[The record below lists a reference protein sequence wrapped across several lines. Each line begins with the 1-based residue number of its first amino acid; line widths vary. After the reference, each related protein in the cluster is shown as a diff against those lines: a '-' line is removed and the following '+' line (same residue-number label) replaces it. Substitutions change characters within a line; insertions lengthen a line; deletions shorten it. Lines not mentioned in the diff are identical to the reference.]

1 MGNLIRK
8 PSELEAKQTITMLIY
23 GQPGVGKTTLAV
35 SAPNAVLFDYD
46 GGVQR
51 INGAHQTLT
60 VQIRSWEDTGAAL
73 DEIAA
78 QYPETQTI
86 VIDTV
91 GKMLD
96 YMGEYIMRTNSRMKK
111 GDGTLS
117 LQGYGLRKAM
127 FIEFIKKTAVLGKNI
142 IFVAHEKEEKRGD
155 DTVKRPDIGGSSAND
170 LVKELDLVG
179 YMSMLGS
186 ERAIAFNP
194 TEAYYAKNTCNLPA
208 VTKIPV
214 VVDEDGMAVGD
225 NNFIRRVL
233 ATYRKSQAETQEK
246 TREYDK
252 LVENIRTAVEM
263 AKTADELN
271 QILGSLDKAQ
281 VYNSKMVGEKM
292 VAMAA
297 RKLGLKYNAVE
308 GRYGQQD

>member
-8 PSELEAKQTITMLIY
+8 PSELEAKQTITMLVY

-35 SAPNAVLFDYD
+35 SAPDAVLFDYD

-60 VQIRSWEDTGAAL
+60 VQIRSWEDTSEAL
-73 DEIAA
+73 DEIVAS
-78 QYPETQTI
+78 YPDVKTI

-96 YMGEYIMRTNSRMKK
+96 FMSDYIVRNNSRMKK
-111 GDGTLS
+111 SDGTLS
-117 LQGYGLRKAM
+117 LQGYGLRKSM
-127 FIEFIKKTAVLGKNI
+127 FIDFIKKTALLGKNI

-179 YMSMLGS
+179 YMQMLGKD
-186 ERAIAFNP
+186 RTIAFNP

-208 VTKIPV
+208 VTKIPL
-214 VVDEDGMAVGD
+214 VVDETGMAVGD
-225 NNFIRRVL
+225 NNFVRRVL
-233 ATYRKSQAETQEK
+233 ATYKKTQAATQEE
-246 TREYDK
+246 TRKYDS
-252 LVENIRTAVEM
+252 LVDNIRTAVAAAGTAEALNAVLDSI
-263 AKTADELN
+263 AKT
-271 QILGSLDKAQ
+271 Q

-292 VAMAA
+292 AA
-297 RKLGLKYNAVE
+297 QRAKTLGLNFNAVD
-308 GRYGQQD
+308 GRYE

>member
-8 PSELEAKQTITMLIY
+8 PSELEAKQTITMLVY

-35 SAPNAVLFDYD
+35 SAPDAVLFDYD

-60 VQIRSWEDTGAAL
+60 VQIRSWEDTSEAL
-73 DEIAA
+73 DEIVAS
-78 QYPETQTI
+78 YPDVKTI

-96 YMGEYIMRTNSRMKK
+96 FMSDYIVRNNSRMKK
-111 GDGTLS
+111 ADGTLS
-117 LQGYGLRKAM
+117 LQGYGLRKSM
-127 FIEFIKKTAVLGKNI
+127 FIDFIKKTAVLGKNI

-179 YMSMLGS
+179 YMQMLGKD
-186 ERAIAFNP
+186 RTIAFNP

-208 VTKIPV
+208 VTKIPL
-214 VVDEDGMAVGD
+214 VVDETGMAVGD
-225 NNFIRRVL
+225 NNFVRRVL
-233 ATYRKSQAETQEK
+233 ATYKKTQAATQEE
-246 TREYDK
+246 TRKYDS
-252 LVENIRTAVEM
+252 LVDNIRTAVAAAGTAEALNAVLDSI
-263 AKTADELN
+263 AKT
-271 QILGSLDKAQ
+271 Q

-292 VAMAA
+292 AA
-297 RKLGLKYNAVE
+297 QRAKALGLNFNAVD
-308 GRYGQQD
+308 GRYE

>member
-8 PSELEAKQTITMLIY
+8 PSELEAKQTITMLVY

-35 SAPNAVLFDYD
+35 SAPDAVLFDYD

-60 VQIRSWEDTGAAL
+60 VQIRSWEDTSEAL
-73 DEIAA
+73 DEIVAS
-78 QYPETQTI
+78 YPDVKTI

-96 YMGEYIMRTNSRMKK
+96 FMSDYIVRNNSRMKK
-111 GDGTLS
+111 SDGTLS
-117 LQGYGLRKAM
+117 LQGYGLRKSM
-127 FIEFIKKTAVLGKNI
+127 FIDFIKKTAVLGKNI

-179 YMSMLGS
+179 YMQMLGKD
-186 ERAIAFNP
+186 RTIAFNP

-208 VTKIPV
+208 VTKIPL
-214 VVDEDGMAVGD
+214 VVDETGMAVGD
-225 NNFIRRVL
+225 NNFVRRVL
-233 ATYRKSQAETQEK
+233 ATYKKTQAATQEE
-246 TREYDK
+246 TRKYDK
-252 LVENIRTAVEM
+252 LVDNIRTAVAGAQNAEGLN
-263 AKTADELN
+263 AILESIEKT
-271 QILGSLDKAQ
+271 Q

-292 VAMAA
+292 VAQKAKA
-297 RKLGLKYNAVE
+297 LGLNFNAVD
-308 GRYGQQD
+308 GRYE

>member
-8 PSELEAKQTITMLIY
+8 PSELEAKQTITMLVY

-35 SAPNAVLFDYD
+35 SAPDAVLFDYD

-60 VQIRSWEDTGAAL
+60 VQIRSWEDTSEAL
-73 DEIAA
+73 DEIVAS
-78 QYPETQTI
+78 YPDVKTI

-96 YMGEYIMRTNSRMKK
+96 FMSEYIVRNNSRMKK
-111 GDGTLS
+111 SDGTLS
-117 LQGYGLRKAM
+117 LQGYGLRKSM
-127 FIEFIKKTAVLGKNI
+127 FIDFIKKTAVLGKNI

-179 YMSMLGS
+179 YMQMLGKD
-186 ERAIAFNP
+186 RTIAFNP

-208 VTKIPV
+208 VTKIPL
-214 VVDEDGMAVGD
+214 VVDETGMAVGD
-225 NNFIRRVL
+225 NNFVRRVL
-233 ATYRKSQAETQEK
+233 ATYKKTQAATQEE
-246 TREYDK
+246 TRKYDT
-252 LVENIRTAVEM
+252 LVDNIRTAVTTAQNAEGLN
-263 AKTADELN
+263 AILESIGKT
-271 QILGSLDKAQ
+271 QI
-281 VYNSKMVGEKM
+281 YNSKMVGEKM
-292 VAMAA
+292 VAQKAKA
-297 RKLGLKYNAVE
+297 LGLNFNAVD
-308 GRYGQQD
+308 GRYE

>member
-8 PSELEAKQTITMLIY
+8 PSELEAKQTITMLVY

-35 SAPNAVLFDYD
+35 SAPDAVLFDYD

-60 VQIRSWEDTGAAL
+60 VQIRSWEDTSEAL
-73 DEIAA
+73 DEIVAS
-78 QYPETQTI
+78 YPDVKTI

-96 YMGEYIMRTNSRMKK
+96 FMSEYIVRNNSRMKK
-111 GDGTLS
+111 SDGTLS
-117 LQGYGLRKAM
+117 LQGYGLRKSM
-127 FIEFIKKTAVLGKNI
+127 FIDFIKKTAVLGKNI

-179 YMSMLGS
+179 YMQMLGKD
-186 ERAIAFNP
+186 RTIAFNP

-208 VTKIPV
+208 VTKIPL
-214 VVDEDGMAVGD
+214 VVDETGMAVGD
-225 NNFIRRVL
+225 NNFVRRVL
-233 ATYRKSQAETQEK
+233 ATYKKTQAVTQEE
-246 TREYDK
+246 TRKYDA
-252 LVENIRTAVEM
+252 LVDNIRTAVAAAGTAEELNKVLDSI
-263 AKTADELN
+263 AKT
-271 QILGSLDKAQ
+271 Q

-292 VAMAA
+292 AA
-297 RKLGLKYNAVE
+297 QRAKALGLNFNAVD
-308 GRYGQQD
+308 GRYE

>member
-8 PSELEAKQTITMLIY
+8 PSELEAKQTITMLVY

-35 SAPNAVLFDYD
+35 SAPDAVLFDYD

-60 VQIRSWEDTGAAL
+60 VQIRSWEDTSEAL
-73 DEIAA
+73 DEIVAS
-78 QYPETQTI
+78 YPDVKTI

-96 YMGEYIMRTNSRMKK
+96 FMSDYIVRNNSRMKK
-111 GDGTLS
+111 SDGTLS
-117 LQGYGLRKAM
+117 LQGYGLRKSM
-127 FIEFIKKTAVLGKNI
+127 FIDFIKKTAVLGKNI

-179 YMSMLGS
+179 YMQMLGKD
-186 ERAIAFNP
+186 RTIAFNP

-214 VVDEDGMAVGD
+214 VVDEGGMAVGD
-225 NNFIRRVL
+225 NNFIRRAL

-252 LVENIRTAVEM
+252 LVVNIRTAVGM
-263 AKTADELN
+263 TQDAKGLN
-271 QILGSLDKAQ
+271 DILDSLEKTQ
-281 VYNSKMVGEKM
+281 VYNSKMVGEKLC
-292 VAMAA
+292 AA
-297 RKLGLKYNAVE
+297 RAKALEVKYNSVS
-308 GRYGQQD
+308 GRYE

>member
-8 PSELEAKQTITMLIY
+8 PSELEAKQTITMLVY

-35 SAPNAVLFDYD
+35 SAPDAVLFDYD

-60 VQIRSWEDTGAAL
+60 VQIRSWEDTSEAL
-73 DEIAA
+73 DEIVAS
-78 QYPETQTI
+78 YPDVKTI

-96 YMGEYIMRTNSRMKK
+96 FMSDYIVRNNSRMKK
-111 GDGTLS
+111 ADGTLS
-117 LQGYGLRKAM
+117 LQGYGLRKSM
-127 FIEFIKKTAVLGKNI
+127 FIDFIKKTAVLGKNI

-179 YMSMLGS
+179 YMQMLGKD
-186 ERAIAFNP
+186 RTIAFNP

-208 VTKIPV
+208 VTKIPL
-214 VVDEDGMAVGD
+214 VVDENGMAVGD
-225 NNFIRRVL
+225 NNFVRRVL
-233 ATYRKSQAETQEK
+233 ATYKKTQAVTQEE
-246 TREYDK
+246 TRKYDA
-252 LVENIRTAVEM
+252 LVDNIRTAVAAAGTAEELNKVLDSI
-263 AKTADELN
+263 AKT
-271 QILGSLDKAQ
+271 Q

-292 VAMAA
+292 AA
-297 RKLGLKYNAVE
+297 QRAKALGLNFNAVD
-308 GRYGQQD
+308 GRYE

>member
-8 PSELEAKQTITMLIY
+8 PSELEAKQTITMLVY

-35 SAPNAVLFDYD
+35 SAPDAVLFDYD

-60 VQIRSWEDTGAAL
+60 VQIRSWEDTSEAL
-73 DEIAA
+73 DEIVAS
-78 QYPETQTI
+78 YPDVKTI

-96 YMGEYIMRTNSRMKK
+96 FMSDYIVRNNSRMKK
-111 GDGTLS
+111 SDGTLS
-117 LQGYGLRKAM
+117 LQGYGLRKSM
-127 FIEFIKKTAVLGKNI
+127 FIDFIKKTAVLGKNI

-179 YMSMLGS
+179 YMQMLGKD
-186 ERAIAFNP
+186 RTIAFNP

-208 VTKIPV
+208 VTKIPL
-214 VVDEDGMAVGD
+214 VVDETGMAVGD
-225 NNFIRRVL
+225 NNFVRRVL
-233 ATYRKSQAETQEK
+233 TTYKKTQVATQEE
-246 TREYDK
+246 TRKYDK
-252 LVENIRTAVEM
+252 LVDNIRTAVAAAQNAEGLN
-263 AKTADELN
+263 AILESIEKT
-271 QILGSLDKAQ
+271 Q

-292 VAMAA
+292 VAQKAKA
-297 RKLGLKYNAVE
+297 LGLNFNAVD
-308 GRYGQQD
+308 GRYE

>member
-8 PSELEAKQTITMLIY
+8 PSELEAKQTITMLVY

-35 SAPNAVLFDYD
+35 SAPDAVLFDYD

-60 VQIRSWEDTGAAL
+60 VQIRSWEDTAEAL
-73 DEIAA
+73 DEIVTT
-78 QYPETQTI
+78 YPEVKTI

-96 YMGEYIMRTNSRMKK
+96 FMSDYIVRNNSRMKK
-111 GDGTLS
+111 SDGTLS
-117 LQGYGLRKAM
+117 LQGYGLRKSM
-127 FIEFIKKTAVLGKNI
+127 FIDFIKKTAVLGKNI

-179 YMSMLGS
+179 YMQMLGKD
-186 ERAIAFNP
+186 RTIAFNP

-208 VTKIPV
+208 VTKIPL
-214 VVDEDGMAVGD
+214 VVDETGMAVGD
-225 NNFIRRVL
+225 NNFVRRVL
-233 ATYRKSQAETQEK
+233 ATYKKTQAVTQEE
-246 TREYDK
+246 TRKYDA
-252 LVENIRTAVEM
+252 LVENIRTAVAAAGTAEELNKVLDSI
-263 AKTADELN
+263 AKT
-271 QILGSLDKAQ
+271 Q

-292 VAMAA
+292 AA
-297 RKLGLKYNAVE
+297 QRAKALGLNFNAVD
-308 GRYGQQD
+308 GRYE

>member
-8 PSELEAKQTITMLIY
+8 PSELEAKQTITMLVY

-35 SAPNAVLFDYD
+35 SAPDAVLFDYD

-60 VQIRSWEDTGAAL
+60 VQIRSWEDTSEAL
-73 DEIAA
+73 DEIVAS
-78 QYPETQTI
+78 YPDVKTI

-96 YMGEYIMRTNSRMKK
+96 FMSEYIVRNNSRMKK
-111 GDGTLS
+111 SDGTLS
-117 LQGYGLRKAM
+117 LQGYGLRKSM
-127 FIEFIKKTAVLGKNI
+127 FIDFIKKTAVLGKNI

-179 YMSMLGS
+179 YMQMLGKD
-186 ERAIAFNP
+186 RTIAFNP

-208 VTKIPV
+208 VTKIPL
-214 VVDEDGMAVGD
+214 VVDETGMAVGD
-225 NNFIRRVL
+225 NNFVRRVL
-233 ATYRKSQAETQEK
+233 ATYKKTQAVTQEE
-246 TREYDK
+246 TRKYDA
-252 LVENIRTAVEM
+252 LVENIRTAV
-263 AKTADELN
+263 AAAGTAEELN
-271 QILGSLDKAQ
+271 KVLDSIDKTQ

-292 VAMAA
+292 AA
-297 RKLGLKYNAVE
+297 QRAKALGLNFNAVD
-308 GRYGQQD
+308 GRYE

>member
-8 PSELEAKQTITMLIY
+8 PSELEAKQTITMLVY

-35 SAPNAVLFDYD
+35 SAPDAVLFDYD

-60 VQIRSWEDTGAAL
+60 VQIRSWEDTSEAL
-73 DEIAA
+73 DEIVAS
-78 QYPETQTI
+78 YPDVKTI

-96 YMGEYIMRTNSRMKK
+96 FMSEYIVRNNSRMKK
-111 GDGTLS
+111 SDGTLS
-117 LQGYGLRKAM
+117 LQGYGLRKSM
-127 FIEFIKKTAVLGKNI
+127 FIDFIKKTAVLGKNI

-179 YMSMLGS
+179 YMQMLGKD
-186 ERAIAFNP
+186 RTIAFNP

-208 VTKIPV
+208 VTKIPL
-214 VVDEDGMAVGD
+214 VVDETGMAVGD
-225 NNFIRRVL
+225 NNFVRRVL
-233 ATYRKSQAETQEK
+233 ATYKKTQVATQEE
-246 TREYDK
+246 TRKYDK
-252 LVENIRTAVEM
+252 LVDNIRTAVTAAQNAEGLN
-263 AKTADELN
+263 AILESIEKT
-271 QILGSLDKAQ
+271 Q

-292 VAMAA
+292 VAQKAKA
-297 RKLGLKYNAVE
+297 LGLNFNAVD
-308 GRYGQQD
+308 GRYE

>member
-8 PSELEAKQTITMLIY
+8 PSELEAKQTITMLVY

-35 SAPNAVLFDYD
+35 SAPDAVLFDYD

-60 VQIRSWEDTGAAL
+60 VQIRSWEDTSEAL
-73 DEIAA
+73 DEIVAS
-78 QYPETQTI
+78 YPDVKTI

-96 YMGEYIMRTNSRMKK
+96 FMSDYIVRNNSRMKK
-111 GDGTLS
+111 SDGTLS
-117 LQGYGLRKAM
+117 LQGYGLRKSM
-127 FIEFIKKTAVLGKNI
+127 FIDFIKKTAVLGKNI

-179 YMSMLGS
+179 YMQMLGKD
-186 ERAIAFNP
+186 RTIAFNP

-208 VTKIPV
+208 VTKIPL
-214 VVDEDGMAVGD
+214 VVDETGMAVGD
-225 NNFIRRVL
+225 NNFVRRVL
-233 ATYRKSQAETQEK
+233 ATYKKTQAATQEE
-246 TREYDK
+246 TRKYDK
-252 LVENIRTAVEM
+252 LVDNIRTAVAAAQNAEGLNTILESIE
-263 AKTADELN
+263 KT
-271 QILGSLDKAQ
+271 Q

-292 VAMAA
+292 VAQKAKA
-297 RKLGLKYNAVE
+297 LGLNFNAVD
-308 GRYGQQD
+308 GRYE

>member
-8 PSELEAKQTITMLIY
+8 PSELEAKQTITMLVY

-35 SAPNAVLFDYD
+35 SAPDAVLFDYD

-60 VQIRSWEDTGAAL
+60 VQIRSWEDTSEAL
-73 DEIAA
+73 DEIVAS
-78 QYPETQTI
+78 YPDVKTI

-96 YMGEYIMRTNSRMKK
+96 FMSEYIVRNNSRMKK
-111 GDGTLS
+111 SDGTLS
-117 LQGYGLRKAM
+117 LQGYGLRKSM
-127 FIEFIKKTAVLGKNI
+127 FIDFIKKTAVLGKNI

-179 YMSMLGS
+179 YMQMLGKD
-186 ERAIAFNP
+186 RTIAFNP

-208 VTKIPV
+208 VTKIPL
-214 VVDEDGMAVGD
+214 VVDETGMAVGD
-225 NNFIRRVL
+225 NNFVRRVL
-233 ATYRKSQAETQEK
+233 ATYKKTQAATQEE
-246 TREYDK
+246 TRKYDA
-252 LVENIRTAVEM
+252 LVDNIRTAVAAAGTAEELNKVLDSI
-263 AKTADELN
+263 AKT
-271 QILGSLDKAQ
+271 Q

-292 VAMAA
+292 AA
-297 RKLGLKYNAVE
+297 QRAKALGLNFNAVD
-308 GRYGQQD
+308 GRYE